1 MCGDTEVRLFE
12 QKNHNTLSLQ
22 GGYVCVCVCMCCG
35 EMVTCYNALCK
46 HTVHHELLPYSS
58 DRVVTTPVP

>member
-1 MCGDTEVRLFE
+1 MGI
-12 QKNHNTLSLQ
+12 QKFVSLNRRTITLCHFREAT
-22 GGYVCVCVCMCCG
+22 CVCVCMCCG

-58 DRVVTTPVP
+58 DWVVTTPVP